1 MSPKLLAMYLPQY
14 YPFPENDTWWGKGF
28 TEWTNVTKARPLFD
42 GHYQPYLPTDF
53 GFYDLRVRQ
62 TRREQI
68 EVAKAHGIDGFCYHY
83 YWFSGKRL
91 LDVPVDDMLADK
103 ESDMPF
109 CLCWA
114 NENWTRRWDASESE
128 ILIAQE
134 FGPDDD
140 LNFIDDLLP
149 FLNDPRY
156 IRIGDAPLLIVYRPH
171 KLPDVKKSIQI
182 WRARCREMGIENIFL
197 VAALTHGN
205 ESYEEAGFD
214 AGLQFPP
221 HNLRALNW
229 SRNFDLSDQIGFY
242 QEFSG
247 TVYDLPDL
255 AEFYLSRE
263 YEGTNVFP
271 TVSPCWDNTARM
283 GDRAQIFL
291 NGTPENYEYWL
302 RSAAEKAQRNLDNDR
317 QFVFINAWNEWA
329 EGCHLEPDRRYGRQ
343 FLEAT
348 RRVKDGSSQADRFVH
363 RGYVSQTY
371 ERRPESATGELRFG
385 RTHSRVTTS
394 KLKKEIKRLGA
405 QIARIFSYR

>member
-14 YPFPENDTWWGKGF
+14 YPFPENDAWWGKGF
-28 TEWTNVTKARPLFD
+28 TEWTNVTKAVPSFD
-42 GHYQPYLPTDF
+42 RHYQPHLPTDF

-140 LNFIDDLLP
+140 RNFIDDLLP

-156 IRIGDAPLLIVYRPH
+156 IRVGDAPLLIVYRPQN
-171 KLPDVKKSIQI
+171 LPDVKKSIQV
-182 WRARCREMGIENIFL
+182 WRDRCREKGINNIFL

-205 ESYEEAGFD
+205 DSYEDVGFD

-221 HNLRALNW
+221 HNLREANW
-229 SRNFDLSDQIGFY
+229 SRNFDLSNQIEFY
-242 QEFSG
+242 EEFSG
-247 TVYDLPDL
+247 SVYDLSDL
-255 AEFYLSRE
+255 AEFYLNLE
-263 YEGTNVFP
+263 YNEPTVFP
-271 TVSPCWDNTARM
+271 TVSPCWDNTPRM
-283 GDRAQIFL
+283 GPRAQIFL

-302 RSAAEKAQRNLDNDR
+302 RSALEKVRREMPGDR

-343 FLEAT
+343 FLDAT
-348 RRVKDGSSQADRFVH
+348 LRVKQGTSQVDHFAH
-363 RGYVSQTY
+363 RGYVPQN
-371 ERRPESATGELRFG
+371 EFATSVGRQSTGRLG
-385 RTHSRVTTS
+385 RTPSPMTVS
-394 KLKKEIKRLGA
+394 KLIKEIKRLGS
-405 QIARIFSYR
+405 QLKRRFGGW

>member
-1 MSPKLLAMYLPQY
+1 MYLPQY

-28 TEWTNVTKARPLFD
+28 TEWTNVTKATPLFD
-42 GHYQPYLPTDF
+42 EHYQPHLPTDF

-103 ESDMPF
+103 ESNMPF

-128 ILIAQE
+128 ILIEQKFA
-134 FGPDDD
+134 PDDD
-140 LNFIDDLLP
+140 RNFIDDLLP
-149 FLNDPRY
+149 FLKDPRY

-182 WRARCREMGIENIFL
+182 WRERCREMGVGNIFL

-205 ESYEEAGFD
+205 EAFRDVGFD

-221 HNLRALNW
+221 HNLRATHW
-229 SRNFDLSDQIGFY
+229 SRNFDLTGKIEFY
-242 QEFSG
+242 KEFSG
-247 TVYDLPDL
+247 SVYDLPDL
-255 AEFYLSRE
+255 AEFYLGRE
-263 YEGTNVFP
+263 YEGANVFS

-283 GDRAQIFL
+283 GSRAQIFL

-302 RSAAEKAQRNLDNDR
+302 RSAVEKTRRDMAADQ
-317 QFVFINAWNEWA
+317 QFVFVNAWNEWA
-329 EGCHLEPDRRYGRQ
+329 EGCHLEPDRRHGRK

-348 RRVKDGSSQADRFVH
+348 LRVKQGVSQADQFVH
-363 RGYVSQTY
+363 RGYAQAS
-371 ERRPESATGELRFG
+371 GEMPHGTTRGAGHLG
-385 RTHSRVTTS
+385 RTHSPLTTS
-394 KLKKEIKRLGA
+394 KLKKEIKRLSA
-405 QIARIFSYR
+405 HLARPFRKQ